1 MFGMKTIYF
10 LPIILSLALGN
21 PPIARADDGVVV
33 FDASGDKGDDG
44 DSGRS
49 GRNGYSRNTRQ
60 ADEGTNGERGEDGK
74 DAGEIEA
81 EIGFVPGTDG
91 KEVYI
96 RGTKK
101 DGPRD
106 RATTFDE
113 RIPTSKLRSIRF
125 LANGGKGGDGGRG
138 GDGERGSEGNDGAD
152 RSFVFYDL
160 DGGDGEDGQDGGDG
174 GDGGV
179 GGRGGNAGRV
189 RVKLAPGAE
198 LLSPLV
204 KVDAKAG
211 PGGDG
216 GRGGVGG
223 NGGKGGDGG
232 EGICEDGSRND
243 FVFGGYKDVD
253 TGRRDSNGYP
263 ITERVR
269 CGDDGRDGKM
279 GKSGDQG
286 RTGPSG
292 NDGAPAEVNMNYADG
307 KPINGGYELRAANWV
322 IEESVKDGVVEPKET
337 LKAKAVV
344 FENTGK
350 DPVPA
355 ANYKLD
361 LPNGKELTVAVNP
374 LQPGAKVT
382 VDLPNPVVL
391 DAPTI
396 GDASIPL
403 EVTLN
408 HLNPGV
414 RKAPTFPVQQPVEV
428 VQVNN
433 LDLTSKNRE
442 GEIAFR
448 IVNRSNKTY
457 GTGGDIAR
465 AVKLQL
471 QSKSGNPPLVKVDG
485 KFKPL
490 TEALELDVP
499 KLAPGETRIVR
510 VKVRAPDNWK
520 PGQDA
525 KLGSTLSIE
534 NSKVAPK
541 VGDLMQIA
549 YQIDRNDKIA
559 KNFSVKDLG
568 VTCQY
573 YRALWFNYE
582 IANISV
588 NKPENGKFVEVR
600 VELDG
605 GKQSPVYK
613 IALAD
618 VPAGFLDNVLNERP
632 FTSNQL
638 VDFVQT
644 LNPPGKRGIFS
655 DDNHGWH
662 VRSCYAAENRTGQVD
677 PESYAAQQAS
687 RINEVNGSNDDH
699 DSRVIHQFVNQKRDD
714 RRQGDESREEKKA
727 SDAR

>member
-1 MFGMKTIYF
+1 MKTIYF
-10 LPIILSLALGN
+10 LPLIASLTLAQAPLAHAEN
-21 PPIARADDGVVV
+21 GVLV
-33 FDASGDKGDDG
+33 FDVSGHKGDDG
-44 DSGRS
+44 RPGPNFSI
-49 GRNGYSRNTRQ
+49 RNSRRAN
-60 ADEGTNGERGEDGK
+60 DGGPGTKGEPGED
-74 DAGEIEA
+74 AGQIEA
-81 EIGFVPGTDG
+81 EVGFVPGTDG
-91 KEVYI
+91 KEVFI
-96 RGTKK
+96 RGKRK
-101 DGPRD
+101 NSPGD
-106 RATTFDE
+106 TFSSFEE
-113 RIPTSKLRSIRF
+113 RIPTSELKKIKF
-125 LANGGKGGDGGRG
+125 IANGGKGGTGGPG
-138 GDGERGSEGNDGAD
+138 GLGERGEEGDDGSD
-152 RSFVFYDL
+152 RGAYSLSYSL
-160 DGGDGEDGQDGGDG
+160 DGGDAEDGQDGGFGGPGGPGGPG
-174 GDGGV
+174 GD
-179 GGRGGNAGRV
+179 AGRIKI
-189 RVKLAPGAE
+189 KLAPGAE
-198 LLSPLV
+198 VLSPMITTENN
-204 KVDAKAG
+204 
-211 PGGDG
+211 PGQG
-216 GRGGVGG
+216 GNGGEGGEGG

-232 EGICEDGSRND
+232 EGICEDGSSNNIGWI
-243 FVFGGYKDVD
+243 FGGYKDVD
-253 TGRRDSNGYP
+253 TGRRNSNGDIIY
-263 ITERVR
+263 EKVR
-269 CGDDGRDGKM
+269 CGKDGDDGRNGNKGQHGQELDRAPNGKM
-279 GKSGDQG
+279 ES
-286 RTGPSG
+286 S
-292 NDGAPAEVNMNYADG
+292 EYLYADG
-307 KPINGGYELRAANWV
+307 RDVKGYELRAANWV

-361 LPNGKELTVAVNP
+361 LSHGKEFTVAVQP
-374 LQPGAKVT
+374 LAPGAKVT
-382 VDLPNPVVL
+382 VDLPSPVAL
-391 DAPTI
+391 DAPTD
-396 GDASIPL
+396 GNAAIPL
-403 EVTLN
+403 EVKLD
-408 HLNPGV
+408 HLDPGV
-414 RKAPTFPVQQPVEV
+414 KKAPTFPVQQPVEV
-428 VQVNN
+428 VQVND
-433 LDLTSKNRE
+433 LDLTSKKRE

-465 AVKLQL
+465 SVKLQL

-490 TEALELDVP
+490 TEALELDVA
-499 KLAPGETRIVR
+499 KIAPGETRIVR

-549 YQIDRNDKIA
+549 YQIDRNDKIT

-588 NKPENGKFVEVR
+588 SKPENGTHVEVR
-600 VELDG
+600 MELDG

-662 VRSCYAAENRTGQVD
+662 VRSCYAAENRVGQVD

-687 RINEVNGSNDDH
+687 RINEVNSTDDDH
-699 DSRVIHQFVNQKRDD
+699 DSRVIHQFVNQKHDD
-714 RRQGDESREEKKA
+714 RRQGEDAREEKKA
-727 SDAR
+727 GDAR